1 MDPQSALLA
10 SHNGIGEWE
19 RVRKELLHL
28 LNDQEI
34 PGSNEGWFY
43 LLVITAGFNIPGG
56 RDSFLR
62 EAKWRMW
69 GRPS

>member
-19 RVRKELLHL
+19 RIRKELLHL

-34 PGSNEGWFY
+34 PGSNEGVFLN
-43 LLVITAGFNIPGG
+43 LLVITAGFNIPTG
-56 RDSFLR
+56 REGHLPER
-62 EAKWRMW
+62 R
-69 GRPS
+69 